1 MIKEVRDKEYLD
13 RLKELN
19 LWTLEERRNRVD
31 LIELFKMYKGFTT
44 IHFESFVRSLLRAG
58 VQPTLDPSA
67 ETSMSVQCASPG
79 RGGELVG
86 VCGVCASCV
95 GWRKD

>member
-19 LWTLEERRNRVD
+19 LWTLEERQNRVD

-44 IHFESFVRSLLRAG
+44 IHFESFVRSFVIA
-58 VQPTLDPSA
+58 
-67 ETSMSVQCASPG
+67 G
-79 RGGELVG
+79 RGPAYSGPQ
-86 VCGVCASCV
+86 
-95 GWRKD
+95 R